1 MRAITLYQ
9 YATWLM
15 GPLLIG
21 WLYWRALRG
30 RDEAARLGEK
40 RGQASVVRPKG
51 DIVWVH
57 AASVGETLSVLH
69 LISDIL
75 AGYQSVTIL
84 LTTGSRSSAKIAGDY
99 IAGQPNIQLI
109 HQFIPLDR
117 RLWVNKFLDHWQP
130 RLALFVESEIWPN
143 VLTELAHRNIP
154 TALVNGRLSL
164 TSFRRWQ
171 KIPTIAASLLA
182 HFSLIMAQ
190 DDTTKA
196 RLHQLTDQPIHT
208 PGHLKFDAPPLAANA
223 AQLAALR
230 QAIGQRTCWLAAST
244 HAGEEAMVA
253 NAHSALQPAFTDLL
267 TLIAPRHPERGDA
280 LASQMR
286 AMGLS
291 VKQRSKGELP
301 TANTA
306 IYLADTIGEM
316 GLFFCVVNLVL
327 VGGTLVA
334 HGGQNPLE
342 PARLDCAILHGT
354 STDNFAEIF
363 NGLDKSGGAMM
374 IENDAALAPIVQTL
388 LSDNMLRQQIAQQ
401 ATDYAGNLRGTRQR
415 VLALLAPYLDT
426 DFEAKNG

>member
-1 MRAITLYQ
+1 MRAVTLYH
-9 YATWLM
+9 YITWLL

-40 RGQASVVRPKG
+40 CGQASVPRPAG

-69 LISDIL
+69 LIKDIL

-117 RLWVNKFLDHWQP
+117 RLWVRKFLDHWQP
-130 RLALFVESEIWPN
+130 RLVLFVESEFWPN
-143 VLTELAHRNIP
+143 VLAELAHRTIP
-154 TALVNGRLSL
+154 IALVNGRLSPK
-164 TSFRRWQ
+164 SFRRWQ
-171 KIPTIAASLLA
+171 KMSASAARLLA

-190 DDTTKA
+190 DETTKA
-196 RLHQLTDQPIHT
+196 RLQQLTDQPIHT
-208 PGHLKFDAPPLAANA
+208 PGHLKFDAPPLTTNA
-223 AQLAALR
+223 AQLAALL
-230 QAIGQRTCWLAAST
+230 QAIGQRSCWLAAST
-244 HAGEEAMVA
+244 HAGEETIVA
-253 NAHSALQPAFTDLL
+253 NAHNALQPAFTDLL

-280 LASQMR
+280 LAHQMR
-286 AMGLS
+286 ARGLN

-301 TANTA
+301 DANTA

-316 GLFFCVVNLVL
+316 GLFFRAVKLVL
-327 VGGTLVA
+327 MGGTLVA
-334 HGGQNPLE
+334 HGGQNPFE
-342 PARLDCAILHGT
+342 PAQLDCAIMHGT

-363 NGLDKSGGAMM
+363 AGLDKSGGAMP
-374 IENDAALAPIVQTL
+374 IEGDAALAPAVQVL
-388 LSDNMLRQQIAQQ
+388 LNEAALRQQFADQ
-401 ATDYAGNLRGTRQR
+401 AAHYAATMGGGRARSM
-415 VLALLAPYLDT
+415 ALLAPYL
-426 DFEAKNG
+426 ERLHG